1 MESTDLKNLNSN
13 FISSIS
19 DASRGKGFRA
29 FLNSSVGKGYLN
41 NDKKKKRS
49 GALYMSKLK
58 K

>member
-1 MESTDLKNLNSN
+1 MESTDLKNLNNN
-13 FISSIS
+13 FISSVS

-29 FLNSSVGKGYLN
+29 FLNSSVGRGYLN

-49 GALYMSKLK
+49 KTLYK